1 MRHPSATA
9 ALLAAAV
16 LGGAGLAPA
25 AAHAGTGPAPV
36 RAAWLPSC
44 VDRKHDNDG
53 DPCGH
58 WRLLLR
64 DGRRLTVR
72 DAAIGKIDAAGVES
86 RVQSTFVVSADG
98 RVIAYER
105 ARDHRLVVRRVGG
118 PATVLPAG
126 LRPKGVGTDDLQIE
140 LSPTGDKLLI
150 DYEDQPSRLPTKVV
164 TVATGAVA
172 ELPAR
177 DDALGFSGDGGAVL
191 AFRYRADHTTALR
204 AYPLGDGSPVA
215 GTPPQAVANAM
226 LHALAP
232 DGRTVAYL
240 VTGDETA
247 KRPARVRLYDLDTGD
262 VSPAVDLPLVRGE
275 SPYALHYV
283 PDGTLRVLTQRGDDG
298 KPAVI
303 RVLTADPRAGEARQ
317 IDRYTISK
325 NAYAYFTAGE

>member
-36 RAAWLPSC
+36 RAAWLASC
-44 VDRKHDNDG
+44 VDHKHDDNVE
-53 DPCGH
+53 PCGH

-72 DAAIGKIDAAGVES
+72 DAAIGRIDAAGYEN
-86 RVQSTFVVSADG
+86 RDQSTFAVSADG

-118 PATVLPAG
+118 PATVLPAR
-126 LRPKGVGTDDLQIE
+126 LRPKGVGTDDLQIK

-150 DYEDQPSRLPTKVV
+150 DYEDEPARLPTKVV

-191 AFRYRADHTTALR
+191 ASRYRADHTMALR
-204 AYPLGDGSPVA
+204 AYPLGDGSPAA

-226 LHALAP
+226 LYALAP
-232 DGRTVAYL
+232 DGRTVAWL
-240 VTGDETA
+240 VAGDEVT

-262 VSPAVDLPLVRGE
+262 VSPAVDLPLARGE
-275 SPYALHYV
+275 SPYTLHYA
-283 PDGTLRVLTQRGDDG
+283 PDGTLRVITQRGDEG

-303 RVLTADPRAGEARQ
+303 RVLTADPRAGDVRQ
-317 IDRYTISK
+317 LDRYTIGK
-325 NAYAYFTAGE
+325 NAYAYFAAGE

>member
-9 ALLAAAV
+9 ALLTAAV

-25 AAHAGTGPAPV
+25 AAHAGAGPAPV
-36 RAAWLPSC
+36 RAAWLASC
-44 VDRKHDNDG
+44 VDHKHDDNV

-72 DAAIGKIDAAGVES
+72 DAAIGKIDAAGDES

-105 ARDHRLVVRRVGG
+105 ARDHRFVVRRVGG
-118 PATVLPAG
+118 PARVLPAG
-126 LRPKGVGTDDLQIE
+126 LRPKGVGTDDLEIK

-150 DYEDQPSRLPTKVV
+150 DFDDPSDRLPTKVV

-172 ELPAR
+172 ELPGR

-191 AFRYRADHTTALR
+191 ASRYRADHTTALR
-204 AYPLGDGSPVA
+204 AYPLGDGSPAA
-215 GTPPQAVANAM
+215 GTPPQAVANAL

-232 DGRTVAYL
+232 DGRTVAWL
-240 VTGDETA
+240 VNADEDA

-262 VSPAVDLPLVRGE
+262 ASPAVDLPLARGE

-283 PDGTLRVLTQRGDDG
+283 PDGTLRVLTQRGDGG

-303 RVLTADPRAGEARQ
+303 RVLTADPRAGDVRQ
-317 IDRYTISK
+317 LDRYTISE
-325 NAYAYFTAGE
+325 NAYAYCAAGE